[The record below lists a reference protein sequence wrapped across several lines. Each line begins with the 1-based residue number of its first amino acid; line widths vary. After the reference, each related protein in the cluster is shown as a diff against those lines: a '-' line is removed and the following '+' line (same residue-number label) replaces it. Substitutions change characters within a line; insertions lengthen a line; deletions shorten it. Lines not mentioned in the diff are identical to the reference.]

1 MASELLPPPCT
12 GTPNQNQQQPPKSF
26 LIRSLKQGS
35 TGAVKTWPACEVLLE
50 YLVRWGGL
58 RDTEE
63 KLDASTCTC
72 ASSSAKKSDASVAVL
87 DMTFPTS
94 PSSTIEFIDPPTM
107 ADDPTLNIVELGG
120 GNGTLGVG
128 LAMALN
134 GIDDTNNTAIA
145 SKANKKSGF
154 QPNVK
159 IMCTDNDHRTV
170 KNMRFNVSQQPKEC
184 KIGKAVRAESLD
196 WSEEIGGEDFAS
208 RIEDQ
213 FGGGPSKNDQERQE
227 GDADNS
233 SYDPMQLVT
242 HVVGS
247 DIHFGHTTLDPLS
260 SVIAAFKL
268 RNPQINV
275 TLLMKERNPENY
287 ADVADLATEI
297 EVKVSK
303 RLEDEDDNSTIGD
316 ELQDFSV
323 SVRDVLHDEI
333 ENMKL
338 LEC

>member
-1 MASELLPPPCT
+1 MKKT
-12 GTPNQNQQQPPKSF
+12 F

-35 TGAVKTWPACEVLLE
+35 TGAVRTWPACEVLLD
-50 YLVRWGGL
+50 YLVRHGGL

-63 KLDASTCTC
+63 KLNGNTDVS
-72 ASSSAKKSDASVAVL
+72 VL
-87 DMTFPTS
+87 DLTSLRSVSSVDFILHSPRTVDGPTR
-94 PSSTIEFIDPPTM
+94 
-107 ADDPTLNIVELGG
+107 NIVELGG
-120 GNGTLGVG
+120 GNGTLCVG

-134 GIDDTNNTAIA
+134 GSDGARQRKTT
-145 SKANKKSGF
+145 F
-154 QPNVK
+154 QPAAR
-159 IMCTDNDHRTV
+159 IMCTDHDRRTV
-170 KNMRFNVSQQPKEC
+170 KNMRFNVTQQPREC
-184 KIGKAVRAESLD
+184 RVGKAVRAQSLD
-196 WSEEIGGEDFAS
+196 WGDAIGGDAFAS
-208 RIEDQ
+208 RVEDQ
-213 FGGGPSKNDQERQE
+213 FGE
-227 GDADNS
+227 ADDSNINNNNAAS
-233 SYDPMQLVT
+233 ADDPMLLIT

-275 TLLMKERNPENY
+275 TIMIKERNPEQF
-287 ADVADLATEI
+287 ADVSDLATEI
-297 EVKVSK
+297 ELKVVKG
-303 RLEDEDDNSTIGD
+303 LEDEDDDSTIGE

>member
-1 MASELLPPPCT
+1 MKKT
-12 GTPNQNQQQPPKSF
+12 F

-35 TGAVKTWPACEVLLE
+35 TGAVRTWPACEVLLD
-50 YLVRWGGL
+50 YLVRHGGL

-63 KLDASTCTC
+63 KLNGST
-72 ASSSAKKSDASVAVL
+72 ADVSVL
-87 DMTFPTS
+87 DLTLPCPPLRSVSSVDFMLHSPRTADGPTR
-94 PSSTIEFIDPPTM
+94 
-107 ADDPTLNIVELGG
+107 NIVELGG
-120 GNGTLGVG
+120 GNGTLCVG

-134 GIDDTNNTAIA
+134 GSDDA
-145 SKANKKSGF
+145 KQKKTTF
-154 QPNVK
+154 QPAAR
-159 IMCTDNDHRTV
+159 IMCTDHDHRTV
-170 KNMRFNVSQQPKEC
+170 KNMRFNVTQQPREC
-184 KIGKAVRAESLD
+184 RLGKAVRAQSLD
-196 WSEEIGGEDFAS
+196 WGDAIGGDEFSS
-208 RIEDQ
+208 RVEDQ
-213 FGGGPSKNDQERQE
+213 FGE
-227 GDADNS
+227 ADDGINS
-233 SYDPMQLVT
+233 NIAASADDPMLLIT

-275 TLLMKERNPENY
+275 TIMIKERNPEQF
-287 ADVADLATEI
+287 ADVSDLATEI
-297 EVKVSK
+297 ELKVVKG
-303 RLEDEDDNSTIGD
+303 LEDEDDDSTIGE

>member
-1 MASELLPPPCT
+1 MPRT
-12 GTPNQNQQQPPKSF
+12 QNQRQQQQKSF

-63 KLDASTCTC
+63 KLDATASTTSAEQN
-72 ASSSAKKSDASVAVL
+72 ASTVL
-87 DMTFPTS
+87 DMTSSGNGSGNGMSPPS

-134 GIDDTNNTAIA
+134 GTDEANTST
-145 SKANKKSGF
+145 SKTSKSGF
-154 QPNVK
+154 RPNAR
-159 IMCTDNDHRTV
+159 IMCTDKDHRTV
-170 KNMRFNVSQQPKEC
+170 KNMRFNVTQQPKEC

-196 WSEEIGGEDFAS
+196 WGHEIGGEDFAS
-208 RIEDQ
+208 RVEDQ
-213 FGGGPSKNDQERQE
+213 FGGSLKNDQENVD
-227 GDADNS
+227 GADNS
-233 SYDPMQLVT
+233 PEDPMQLVT
-242 HVVGS
+242 HVIGS

-297 EVKVSK
+297 EAKVSK
-303 RLEDEDDNSTIGD
+303 GLEEEDDNSTIGD

>member
-1 MASELLPPPCT
+1 MPPCT
-12 GTPNQNQQQPPKSF
+12 DTPNQNQQPPKSF

-50 YLVRWGGL
+50 YLVRRGGL

-63 KLDASTCTC
+63 KLDVSTAAT
-72 ASSSAKKSDASVAVL
+72 SAESQNDASVL
-87 DMTFPTS
+87 DMTSNPPS
-94 PSSTIEFIDPPTM
+94 PSSSIEFIDPPTM

-128 LAMALN
+128 LAMALS
-134 GIDDTNNTAIA
+134 GVDDKNSTVT
-145 SKANKKSGF
+145 KKKKSGF
-154 QPNVK
+154 QPNAK

-170 KNMRFNVSQQPKEC
+170 KNMRFNVTQQPKEC

-208 RIEDQ
+208 RVEDQ
-213 FGGGPSKNDQERQE
+213 FGGGSSKNDQEMEE

-233 SYDPMQLVT
+233 ADDPMQLVT

-297 EVKVSK
+297 EAKVSK
-303 RLEDEDDNSTIGD
+303 GLEEEDDNSTIGD

>member
-1 MASELLPPPCT
+1 M
-12 GTPNQNQQQPPKSF
+12 
-26 LIRSLKQGS
+26 
-35 TGAVKTWPACEVLLE
+35 
-50 YLVRWGGL
+50 
-58 RDTEE
+58 D
-63 KLDASTCTC
+63 
-72 ASSSAKKSDASVAVL
+72 
-87 DMTFPTS
+87 
-94 PSSTIEFIDPPTM
+94 
-107 ADDPTLNIVELGG
+107 DDPTLNIVELGG

-134 GIDDTNNTAIA
+134 VSDDKN
-145 SKANKKSGF
+145 SKSGF
-154 QPNVK
+154 QPNAK

-170 KNMRFNVSQQPKEC
+170 KNMRFNVTQQPKEC

-196 WSEEIGGEDFAS
+196 WGVEIGGDDFAS

-213 FGGGPSKNDQERQE
+213 FGNNQEKEE

-233 SYDPMQLVT
+233 SDDPMQLVT
-242 HVVGS
+242 HVIGS

-260 SVIAAFKL
+260 SVVAAFKL
-268 RNPQINV
+268 RNPQVNV

-287 ADVADLATEI
+287 ADVADLASEI
-297 EVKVSK
+297 EAKVSK
-303 RLEDEDDNSTIGD
+303 GLEDEDDNSTIGD
-316 ELQDFSV
+316 ELQDFTV

>member
-1 MASELLPPPCT
+1 MSPPCT
-12 GTPNQNQQQPPKSF
+12 DTPHRNQQPPKRF

-35 TGAVKTWPACEVLLE
+35 TGAVKTWPACEVLLD
-50 YLVRWGGL
+50 YLVRRGGL

-63 KLDASTCTC
+63 KLDSSTC
-72 ASSSAKKSDASVAVL
+72 ASSSAEKSDAPAVL
-87 DMTFPTS
+87 DMTS
-94 PSSTIEFIDPPTM
+94 PSSPSSSIEFIDPPTM

-134 GIDDTNNTAIA
+134 SIDDANNSSTAIA
-145 SKANKKSGF
+145 SKNKKSGF

-170 KNMRFNVSQQPKEC
+170 KNMRFNVMQQPKEC
-184 KIGKAVRAESLD
+184 KVGKAVRAESLD
-196 WSEEIGGEDFAS
+196 WGVDIGGEDFAS

-213 FGGGPSKNDQERQE
+213 FGDGSSKNDQEMDE

-233 SYDPMQLVT
+233 SDDPMQLVT

-303 RLEDEDDNSTIGD
+303 GLEEEDDNSTIGD

>member
-1 MASELLPPPCT
+1 M
-12 GTPNQNQQQPPKSF
+12 PNQNQQPPKSF

-50 YLVRWGGL
+50 YLVRRGGL

-63 KLDASTCTC
+63 KNDAL
-72 ASSSAKKSDASVAVL
+72 VL
-87 DMTFPTS
+87 DMTSPPS
-94 PSSTIEFIDPPTM
+94 PSSSIDFIDTPTM
-107 ADDPTLNIVELGG
+107 TDDPTLNIVELGG

-134 GIDDTNNTAIA
+134 GVDDKNTM
-145 SKANKKSGF
+145 KNKSGF
-154 QPNVK
+154 QPNAK

-170 KNMRFNVSQQPKEC
+170 KNMRFNVTQQPKEC

-208 RIEDQ
+208 RVEDQ
-213 FGGGPSKNDQERQE
+213 FGGGSSKNDQETEE

-233 SYDPMQLVT
+233 SDDPMQLVT

-303 RLEDEDDNSTIGD
+303 GLEDEDNNSTIGD

-323 SVRDVLHDEI
+323 RVRDVLHDEI

>member
-1 MASELLPPPCT
+1 MTASPP
-12 GTPNQNQQQPPKSF
+12 
-26 LIRSLKQGS
+26 
-35 TGAVKTWPACEVLLE
+35 
-50 YLVRWGGL
+50 
-58 RDTEE
+58 
-63 KLDASTCTC
+63 
-72 ASSSAKKSDASVAVL
+72 SSSSSV
-87 DMTFPTS
+87 
-94 PSSTIEFIDPPTM
+94 EFIDPPTSM
-107 ADDPTLNIVELGG
+107 EDGSTLNIVELGG

-134 GIDDTNNTAIA
+134 VTDLQPTA
-145 SKANKKSGF
+145 
-154 QPNVK
+154 K

-170 KNMRFNVSQQPKEC
+170 KNMRFNVLQQPKEC
-184 KIGKAVRAESLD
+184 KVGRAVRAGSLD
-196 WSEEIGGEDFAS
+196 WGDDIGGDEFAT
-208 RIEDQ
+208 RVEDQ
-213 FGGGPSKNDQERQE
+213 FGYSSPKNEE
-227 GDADNS
+227 EASAENS
-233 SYDPMQLVT
+233 DDGNDPMQLVT

-247 DIHFGHTTLDPLS
+247 DILFGRTTLDPLS

-297 EVKVSK
+297 EAKVSK
-303 RLEDEDDNSTIGD
+303 GLEDEDDDSIIGE
-316 ELQDFSV
+316 ELRGFSV

>member
-1 MASELLPPPCT
+1 MPPPCT
-12 GTPNQNQQQPPKSF
+12 DTPNQNQNQQPPKSF

-50 YLVRWGGL
+50 YLVRRGGL

-63 KLDASTCTC
+63 KLEASSTGMC
-72 ASSSAKKSDASVAVL
+72 ASSSAKESDASAVL
-87 DMTFPTS
+87 DMTSPPS
-94 PSSTIEFIDPPTM
+94 PSSTIEFVDPPTM
-107 ADDPTLNIVELGG
+107 DDDPTLNIVELGG

-134 GIDDTNNTAIA
+134 GIDETNNTGTAIA
-145 SKANKKSGF
+145 SKNKKSGF

-159 IMCTDNDHRTV
+159 IMCTDNDRRTV

-213 FGGGPSKNDQERQE
+213 FGGGSSKNDQEQE
-227 GDADNS
+227 GGDADNS

-297 EVKVSK
+297 ETKVSK
-303 RLEDEDDNSTIGD
+303 GMEDEDDNSTIGD

>member
-1 MASELLPPPCT
+1 MPPP
-12 GTPNQNQQQPPKSF
+12 QKQKSF

-50 YLVRWGGL
+50 YLVRRGGL

-63 KLDASTCTC
+63 KLDTTTSGDSNAS
-72 ASSSAKKSDASVAVL
+72 VL
-87 DMTFPTS
+87 DMTTTTGTSPPS
-94 PSSTIEFIDPPTM
+94 PSSSAEFIDPPTM
-107 ADDPTLNIVELGG
+107 EDDATLNIVELGG

-134 GIDDTNNTAIA
+134 GSHTEA
-145 SKANKKSGF
+145 KKSF
-154 QPNVK
+154 QPNAK
-159 IMCTDNDHRTV
+159 ILCTDHDHRTV
-170 KNMRFNVSQQPKEC
+170 KNMRFNVMQQPKEC
-184 KIGKAVRAESLD
+184 KVGRAVRAESLNWGD
-196 WSEEIGGEDFAS
+196 EIGGDDFAS
-208 RIEDQ
+208 RVEDQ
-213 FGGGPSKNDQERQE
+213 FGASR
-227 GDADNS
+227 ATTDNS
-233 SYDPMQLVT
+233 RADPMQLVT

-260 SVIAAFKL
+260 SVVAAFKL

-275 TLLMKERNPENY
+275 TLLMKERNPENNP
-287 ADVADLATEI
+287 DVAELATEI
-297 EVKVSK
+297 EAKVSK
-303 RLEDEDDNSTIGD
+303 GLKDEDDGSIFGE

-323 SVRDVLHDEI
+323 SVRDVLHDEF